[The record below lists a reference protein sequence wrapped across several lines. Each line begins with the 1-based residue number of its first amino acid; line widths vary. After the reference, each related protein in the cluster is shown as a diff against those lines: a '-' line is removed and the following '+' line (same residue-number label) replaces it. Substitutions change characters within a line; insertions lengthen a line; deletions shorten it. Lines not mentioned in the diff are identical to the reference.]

1 MLALGSPDTLRHVLW
16 GRLKAIKDMRLP
28 GRGQISWHCLGG
40 TGRGG
45 MLQAERST
53 VSKKNNKDNDEAERK
68 REGNYVV
75 IESLPVRWG

>member
-1 MLALGSPDTLRHVLW
+1 
-16 GRLKAIKDMRLP
+16 
-28 GRGQISWHCLGG
+28 
-40 TGRGG
+40 